1 MIKKYFLHLS
11 LAVLMFS
18 CSNGEKSEEA
28 TNDTIQIESSNKKEI
43 DLNLNPLEREVKTS
57 SGKTVL
63 VKESHPKGKSLSDI
77 SVQFKDDS
85 TTILSLTDKDPIS
98 DVLVGDLDKNGYDEV
113 YVITTAAGS
122 GSYGTV
128 HGFASN
134 KDKSFSMVYFPE
146 NDEKELKD
154 GNLKGYTG
162 HDVFKIDAQTL
173 VRTFAVSADKKETK
187 TLAYQLSKTETGYA
201 LSVKK

>member
-1 MIKKYFLHLS
+1 MIKFILQLS
-11 LAVLMFS
+11 LATLIAS
-18 CSNGEKSEEA
+18 CCGEGKTYDT
-28 TNDTIQIESSNKKEI
+28 TNDSTNVETSDNAKA
-43 DLNLNPLEREVKTS
+43 DLSASPSVRELKTS

-63 VKESHPKGKSLSDI
+63 VKESQPTGKSLSDI

-98 DVLVGDLDKNGYDEV
+98 DVLFGDLDKNGYDEV

-134 KDKSFSMVYFPE
+134 KDKSFSMIYFPE
-146 NDEKELKD
+146 TNEKDLKD
-154 GNLKGYTG
+154 GILKGYTG

-173 VRTFAVSADKKETK
+173 IRTFAVSADKKETK